1 MSQSFSAF
9 VMCFCLLSVNLIILL
24 SCYFLVFGSALVV
37 LLPYSWFGRQV
48 WVFNYF
54 SLTSW
59 NFMASPRL
67 HHFRIAL
74 LLPMIYFFFI
84 LRLCVFQF
92 IFFFFWILWWR
103 LILDALNAPAC
114 HSHYLRHGLRVD
126 CRLNLYLACVHAPP
140 YGSHLVNATCQC
152 CSLEDALSFRHDK
165 G

>member
-59 NFMASPRL
+59 NFIASPRL

-92 IFFFFWILWWR
+92 ISFFFFWILWWR
-103 LILDALNAPAC
+103 LILDAF
-114 HSHYLRHGLRVD
+114 
-126 CRLNLYLACVHAPP
+126 
-140 YGSHLVNATCQC
+140 QC
-152 CSLEDALSFRHDK
+152 SCLSFALPTSWSARRLSTK
-165 G
+165 SLSCMCTCTT

>member
-92 IFFFFWILWWR
+92 FFSL
-103 LILDALNAPAC
+103 LDT
-114 HSHYLRHGLRVD
+114 
-126 CRLNLYLACVHAPP
+126 
-140 YGSHLVNATCQC
+140 LVAFDSGCFE
-152 CSLEDALSFRHDK
+152 CSCLSFALPTSWSARRLSTK
-165 G
+165 SLSCMCTCTT